1 MRLLKTTLFTLL
13 LACTASA
20 GVGISIN
27 IGSAPYYGY
36 APPDVAYVQR
46 YVPEYDMPRVFV
58 IARYA
63 HVHPT
68 VVVDMYRRGYGW
80 DGICSRYR
88 VPVAAFDSYYGPRG
102 RYYAPPPPP
111 PRYYGGYS
119 YAPRGN
125 GFYDGR
131 GYDRNYNRGYDRRY
145 EKHWDKHYDRGR
157 GHDRGRW

>member
-1 MRLLKTTLFTLL
+1 MRLLTTTLFTLM
-13 LACTASA
+13 LACTAQA
-20 GVGISIN
+20 GVGITVN

-63 HVHPT
+63 HVQPM

-88 VPVAAFDSYYGPRG
+88 VPVAAFDAYYGPRG
-102 RYYAPPPPP
+102 RYYAPPPP

-145 EKHWDKHYDRGR
+145 DKHWDKHDRGR